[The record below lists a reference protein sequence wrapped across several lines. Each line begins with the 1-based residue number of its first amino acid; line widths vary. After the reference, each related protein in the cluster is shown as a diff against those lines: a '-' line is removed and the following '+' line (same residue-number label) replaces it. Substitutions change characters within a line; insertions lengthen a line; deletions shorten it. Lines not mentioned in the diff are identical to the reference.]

1 MSIYTVDRTKW
12 QTQPLG
18 TQLANIG
25 AEVGRSFAHTGKGRS
40 ITPALERSLD
50 LFDATVES
58 RDLGSARRK
67 EVLRAK
73 EVYVRTYFDGSKND
87 QRSLEQ
93 YFTNYA
99 FLRGK

>member
-1 MSIYTVDRTKW
+1 MSGYAVDRAKW
-12 QTQPLG
+12 QAQPLSTMLG
-18 TQLANIG
+18 NIG
-25 AEVGRSFAHTGKGRS
+25 AEVGRSFAHADGAKS

-58 RDLGSARRK
+58 HQLSQAGRK
-67 EVLRAK
+67 EILRAK
-73 EVYVRTYFDGSKND
+73 EVYLQTYFEGSKED